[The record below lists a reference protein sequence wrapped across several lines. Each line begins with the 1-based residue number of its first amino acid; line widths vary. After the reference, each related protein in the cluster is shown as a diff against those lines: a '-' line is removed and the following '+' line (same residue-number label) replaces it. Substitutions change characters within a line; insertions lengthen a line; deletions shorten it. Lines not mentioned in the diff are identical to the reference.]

1 MPFLVHILT
10 IIDTVCFYILQVR
23 SNRLYKLG
31 HYRRQLKEELSLKV
45 CSAIIIVVSGDII
58 TPSSII
64 QNKLILR

>member
-10 IIDTVCFYILQVR
+10 IIDTVCFYILEVR
-23 SNRLYKLG
+23 SNLLYKLG

-45 CSAIIIVVSGDII
+45 CSAIIIVISEDIV

-64 QNKLILR
+64 QNKLILK